1 MHNFHTLE
9 RSTHIGGFQL
19 WQGKIVYL
27 PCHSLLIYDENI
39 YCLQLIWHLQ
49 QWVCTNAFNKLS
61 FQFNLGFSRDFPISV
76 AFVWCMRIC
85 RKSQDKSL
93 FGKKIAVCAR
103 EIESVCV
110 GGGVEKDRGRD
121 FCWRLYILS
130 NKWMNSQQ
138 LNWRDANTT
147 INLNKFPEFGCIE
160 KSFVIGVFGD
170 FIFGYIFN
178 NRIPIEGR

>member
-1 MHNFHTLE
+1 MHNFPTLE

-19 WQGKIVYL
+19 WQGKIVYM

-61 FQFNLGFSRDFPISV
+61 FQFNLGFSRDFPLLSCDV
-76 AFVWCMRIC
+76 CEFVEKAKINLCLV
-85 RKSQDKSL
+85 RKL
-93 FGKKIAVCAR
+93 RCVHER
-103 EIESVCV
+103 LRVCV
-110 GGGVEKDRGRD
+110 CGGGVEKDRGRD

-178 NRIPIEGR
+178 NRIPI